1 MLNIYQTPAPGSQVP
16 PLHGN
21 VLQNL
26 NGILHKKPYPGDNRT
41 FTIMSIEKDRH
52 KNRHI
57 ERHRQVD
64 FSIID
69 LQHVQKARVNGYH
82 EDGRPGGKDGTVD
95 ALQGHAIEL
104 LLLRIQKEKRLALGR
119 SRRDIVQRIVSGS
132 VLDAGLEWSKAYG
145 QHGEYYQQRGKYLGQ
160 VCCRNPLWFRS
171 HE

>member
-26 NGILHKKPYPGDNRT
+26 NGILHIQKKPYPGDSRT

-69 LQHVQKARVNGYH
+69 LQHVQKAYVNGYH
-82 EDGRPGGKDGTVD
+82 EDARPGGKDGTVD
-95 ALQGHAIEL
+95 ELQKRAIQVL
-104 LLLRIQKEKRLALGR
+104 LSRIQKEKRLALGR
-119 SRRDIVQRIVSGS
+119 SM
-132 VLDAGLEWSKAYG
+132 
-145 QHGEYYQQRGKYLGQ
+145 
-160 VCCRNPLWFRS
+160 
-171 HE
+171 